1 MMEPEQG
8 GLMRL
13 ETDELTSWPPC
24 HTQGKWK
31 ASRSPWALVRLPFPF
46 LGVPV
51 SPQPQG
57 LLIHTHGSGPPSA
70 TPGALPTT
78 HSWVTTSDFPGSTS
92 LPLPL
97 PGRDS
102 DLTAA

>member
-51 SPQPQG
+51 SPQP
-57 LLIHTHGSGPPSA
+57 
-70 TPGALPTT
+70 
-78 HSWVTTSDFPGSTS
+78 
-92 LPLPL
+92 
-97 PGRDS
+97 
-102 DLTAA
+102 